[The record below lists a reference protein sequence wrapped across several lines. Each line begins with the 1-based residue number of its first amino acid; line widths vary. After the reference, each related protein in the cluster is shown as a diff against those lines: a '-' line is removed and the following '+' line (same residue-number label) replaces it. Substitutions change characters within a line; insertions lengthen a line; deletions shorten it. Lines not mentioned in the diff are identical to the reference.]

1 MPPDNLDVR
10 LDETDARRVL
20 LLQCVETAP
29 PSPLWSD
36 EDRRWAGRAAS
47 QALGDDASRG
57 RWIVERARLA
67 LQRLAPRDRALSGVL
82 DSTPSWTAWSLGAI
96 GAGALVGLLSD
107 ALLAGPY
114 VNLLSLPFHGL
125 LAWNLALYAVLAWR
139 RMLRHEATGPVRG
152 WLVRRLRA
160 AASDPVLGNFA
171 VRWAAASQDLTAAR
185 AARLMHLAG
194 AALALGLIAG
204 MYARALVFDFRAGWA
219 TTLLD
224 AGSVHALLA
233 VVFAPAQALS
243 GIALPDTAGID
254 ALRVTPG
261 AAAWASAAPWLHL
274 MALTLGLVVLL
285 PRLVLAALAGARAAR
300 LARDFALP
308 MTGLYFDRL
317 HPQASRSGVTLQVVP
332 HGQAPTAQ
340 TTERLDRWMRQVLGA
355 DLVMV
360 MAETVSYGEE
370 ENVPVS
376 APTGRALVLF
386 DLAATPEHE
395 VHGRLLRALPGRP
408 VLLVDETEFQRRF
421 GTAERLTQRRAAWAA
436 LAAAHDVPLVSVN
449 LERPDEA
456 SAAALRSALER

>member
-1 MPPDNLDVR
+1 MPPDILDVR

-20 LLQCVETAP
+20 LLQCVESAP

-36 EDRRWAGRAAS
+36 EDRHWAGRAAT
-47 QALGDDASRG
+47 QIFGDDVSRG

-67 LQRLAPRDRALSGVL
+67 LQRLAPRDPALSRVL
-82 DSTPSWTAWSLGAI
+82 DSAPSWTAWSLGAI
-96 GAGALVGLLSD
+96 GAGALAGLLSD

-125 LAWNLALYAVLAWR
+125 LAWNLALYALLAWR
-139 RMLRHEATGPVRG
+139 RMRGTAMGPVRG
-152 WLVRRLRA
+152 WLAQRLRA
-160 AASDPVLGNFA
+160 AASDPVLGDFA
-171 VRWAAASQDLTAAR
+171 VRWAAASQPLTAAR
-185 AARLMHLAG
+185 VARLLHLAG

-233 VVFAPAQALS
+233 IVFAPAQAL
-243 GIALPDTAGID
+243 GGMALPDTAGIA

-261 AAAWASAAPWLHL
+261 APAWASAAPWLHL
-274 MALTLGLVVLL
+274 MAITLGLVVLL
-285 PRLVLAALAGARAAR
+285 PRVVLAALAGRRAAR

-317 HPQASRSGVTLQVVP
+317 HPQASRSGITLQVVP
-332 HGQAPTAQ
+332 HGQAPAAQ
-340 TTERLDRWMRQVLGA
+340 TTERLDLWLRQVLG
-355 DLVMV
+355 DGLVLA
-360 MAETVSYGEE
+360 MAEAVPYGEE
-370 ENVPVS
+370 EDGTAS
-376 APTGRALVLF
+376 APAGRTLVLF

-421 GTAERLTQRRAAWAA
+421 GTGERLTQRRAAWVA
-436 LAAAHDVPLVSVN
+436 LAAAHDVPLVPVN

-456 SAAALRSALER
+456 SAAALRAALER